1 MPYEPYQP
9 TFAHKVLHMDDDD
22 AVRAMMNATL
32 EHNDAPVKASSRVA
46 VLALRL
52 EATWLTTKQ
61 SLVTIYN
68 DVYDEHL
75 FVFAAGL
82 SYYFVLSLFP
92 LLVSMA
98 SLLGY
103 VPIPHLFEG
112 LLSLMAKLV
121 PGDGMSLVRNI
132 VSDVIS
138 HKHKHF
144 LTLGLMFTIWTAS
157 SGFAAIID
165 GLDLVYRVRETRP
178 VWKTRP
184 IALGLT
190 LLAGSLLLVA
200 VGLMVEGT
208 SVGIWFTTRL
218 DLNPAVLTAWRY
230 LRWGIAMIFGVL
242 AVQLLYHFGPDVK
255 QRFRDSLT
263 GAIVAVTTWVGLS
276 YLLGSYFGHFEHL
289 DTTYG
294 PLGAAIGLY
303 VWFYLSG
310 FAILLG
316 GEINFLLGELRDH
329 RTPQSSS
336 THARITDL
344 NVAA

>member
-1 MPYEPYQP
+1 
-9 TFAHKVLHMDDDD
+9 
-22 AVRAMMNATL
+22 MNGSEVISVPALGVQAAWL
-32 EHNDAPVKASSRVA
+32 EMKA
-46 VLALRL
+46 
-52 EATWLTTKQ
+52 

-75 FVFAAGL
+75 CVFAAGL

-98 SLLGY
+98 ALLWY

-112 LLSLMAKLV
+112 LLSLMARLV

-132 VSDVIS
+132 VSDVVT
-138 HKHKHF
+138 HKHTHF
-144 LTLGLMFTIWTAS
+144 LTLGLVFTIWTVS

-165 GLDLVYRVRETRP
+165 GLHAVYRVRETRP

-200 VGLMVEGT
+200 VGLTIEGT
-208 SVGIWFTTRL
+208 YLGNLLTERF
-218 DLNPAVLTAWRY
+218 DLSPGVLATWRY
-230 LRWGIAMIFGVL
+230 LQWGIAIFFAVL
-242 AVQLLYHFGPDVK
+242 AVELLYHFGPDLK

-263 GAIVAVTTWVGLS
+263 GAIVAVMTWIGLS
-276 YLLGSYFGHFEHL
+276 YMLGSYFRHFENL
-289 DTTYG
+289 NKTYG
-294 PLGAAIGLY
+294 PLGAAIGFY
-303 VWFYLSG
+303 VWFFLSG
-310 FAILLG
+310 FAIFLC

-329 RTPQSSS
+329 KTLQPSTPVRTQ
-336 THARITDL
+336 INNL
-344 NVAA
+344 NAAA

>member
-1 MPYEPYQP
+1 ML
-9 TFAHKVLHMDDDD
+9 K
-22 AVRAMMNATL
+22 R
-32 EHNDAPVKASSRVA
+32 
-46 VLALRL
+46 
-52 EATWLTTKQ
+52 

-98 SLLGY
+98 SLLAY

-112 LLSLMAKLV
+112 LLSLMARLV

-132 VSDVIS
+132 VSDVIT
-138 HKHKHF
+138 HKHAHF
-144 LTLGLMFTIWTAS
+144 LTLGLVFTIWTAS

-165 GLDLVYRVRETRP
+165 GLDVVYRVRETRP
-178 VWKTRP
+178 AWKTRP

-208 SVGIWFTTRL
+208 YLGIWVAGRF
-218 DLNPAVLTAWRY
+218 DLNPASFAAWRY
-230 LRWGIAMIFGVL
+230 LRGSVAVCFAVL
-242 AVQLLYHFGPDVK
+242 AVELLYHFGPDVK
-255 QRFRDSLT
+255 QRFRDSLA
-263 GAIVAVTTWVGLS
+263 GAIVAVMTWIGLS
-276 YLLGSYFGHFEHL
+276 HLLGVYFRHFDSL
-289 DTTYG
+289 DKTYG

-303 VWFYLSG
+303 LWFYLSG
-310 FAILLG
+310 FAILVG
-316 GEINFLLGELRDH
+316 GEINFLLGELRNQ
-329 RTPQSSS
+329 RTPQSFAPER
-336 THARITDL
+336 TQINHL
-344 NVAA
+344 NTAA